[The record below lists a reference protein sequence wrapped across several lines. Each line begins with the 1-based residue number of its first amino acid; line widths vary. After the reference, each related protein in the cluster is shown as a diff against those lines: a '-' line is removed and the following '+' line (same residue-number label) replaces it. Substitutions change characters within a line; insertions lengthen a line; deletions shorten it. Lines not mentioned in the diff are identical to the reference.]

1 MTFANR
7 RDFLKVMGVMSL
19 VAWGIVPRH
28 ASAAARARVVVIGG
42 GYGGTIAARYLKM
55 AEPEMEVTL
64 IERNRRYVS
73 CPLSNE
79 VVGQE
84 SSMDFLTFGYEKL
97 ERQGINVVI
106 DTVDAIDPQAR
117 TVRVKGGRTFNY
129 DQCIVSPGVDF
140 KWGEIKG
147 YDEAASEIM
156 PHAWKAGPQT
166 VLLAKQIAAMRN
178 GGTFIISAPD
188 DPFRCPPGPYE
199 RACLV
204 ANYFKHHKPRSKVLI
219 LDAKNTFSK
228 MPLFKQ
234 GWAQHYKGMIEWI
247 SGDEGGAVVRV
258 DTKAKKVYTHLSEH
272 KGDVVNIIP
281 DQKAGQV
288 AAFAGL
294 ADKSGWCPVDFAT
307 FESTMHKNI
316 YVLGDATV
324 SPMPKSAYSA
334 NSQAKVC
341 VAAILARLRNEPLVP
356 PALTNTCYS
365 ILAPNHGIS
374 VAHIFELKDGKLVQ
388 VPGSGGVSPL
398 DATPE
403 FRRLESIYAYSW
415 YKNITTE
422 MFG

>member
-1 MTFANR
+1 MTTNHR
-7 RDFLKVMGVMSL
+7 RDFLRVLGAVPL
-19 VAWGIVPRH
+19 VAWGIAPRR
-28 ASAAARARVVVIGG
+28 ASAAAKARVVVIGG

-84 SSMDFLTFGYEKL
+84 SSMGYLTFGYENL
-97 ERQGINVVI
+97 ERQGVKVVI
-106 DTVDAIDPQAR
+106 DNVEAIDPQAR
-117 TVRVKGGRTFNY
+117 TVRVKGGKKFDY
-129 DQCIVSPGVDF
+129 DQCVVSPGVDF

-147 YDEAASEIM
+147 YDEAASQIM
-156 PHAWKAGPQT
+156 PHAYKAGPQT
-166 VLLAKQIAAMRN
+166 VLLAKKIKDMKD
-178 GGTFIISAPD
+178 GGTVIISAPD

-199 RACLV
+199 RACLI
-204 ANYFKHHKPRSKVLI
+204 ASYFKHHKPRSKVLI
-219 LDAKNTFSK
+219 LDTKNTFSK
-228 MPLFKQ
+228 MGLFKQ
-234 GWAQHYKGMIEWI
+234 AWAQHYQGMIEWV
-247 SGDEGGAVVRV
+247 SGENDGAVARV
-258 DTKAKKVYTHLSEH
+258 DVKTMTAHTQLNSHKA
-272 KGDVVNIIP
+272 DVINIIP

-288 AAFAGL
+288 AFLAGL

-307 FESTMHKNI
+307 FESTIHKDI
-316 YVLGDATV
+316 YVLGDSTV

-341 VAAILARLRNEPLVP
+341 VSAILARLRNEPLIA

-388 VPGSGGVSPL
+388 VPGAGGVSPM
-398 DATPE
+398 DASPE